1 VRNLTV
7 AHLLV
12 PGLLVWSCSAAPA
25 ASPTPSVVAAGPT
38 LEITS
43 PKPGEVISPPTPV
56 RFAVSD
62 FAVAKGAGHIEV
74 FMPGVPGSASVPLQ
88 ETDEPGLAYLPADK
102 FLSGKRD
109 LTFVLARGD
118 GAHLDNP
125 EARVTIT
132 GLTIQGR
139 R

>member
-1 VRNLTV
+1 
-7 AHLLV
+7 
-12 PGLLVWSCSAAPA
+12 LVWQCSAAPTGPA
-25 ASPTPSVVAAGPT
+25 AGAVAAGPT

-43 PKPGEVISPPTPV
+43 PKPGETISPPTPV
-56 RFAVSD
+56 RFAVTD
-62 FAVAKGAGHIEV
+62 FTVAKGAGHIEV
-74 FMPGVPGSASVPLQ
+74 FMPGVSSSPNVPLQ

-118 GAHLDNP
+118 GTHLDNP